1 MLVHAQPIGRRA
13 CGAAENRGVAWV
25 SPIVHITVSSIGFLD
40 VKTAVQ
46 VRSLGF
52 FFSNEKSSPEHDS
65 LYKIYLEH
73 SRI

>member
-1 MLVHAQPIGRRA
+1 MLVYAQPIGRRA
-13 CGAAENRGVAWV
+13 SGAAENRWSVR
-25 SPIVHITVSSIGFLD
+25 SYITVSSIGFLD

-46 VRSLGF
+46 FRSLGF